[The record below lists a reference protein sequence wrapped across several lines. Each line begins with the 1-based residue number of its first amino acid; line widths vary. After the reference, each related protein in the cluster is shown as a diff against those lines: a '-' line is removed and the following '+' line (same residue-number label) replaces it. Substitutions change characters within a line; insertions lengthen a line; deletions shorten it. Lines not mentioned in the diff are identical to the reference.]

1 MTSQQVEKAPV
12 GDKINFFQKISRCT
26 LFESISLFE
35 YNCQNEIDFIYR
47 AFFIAGGLALPE
59 APASAG

>member
-12 GDKINFFQKISRCT
+12 GCT
-26 LFESISLFE
+26 LFESISVFE